1 MATVY
6 TIGHSTRT
14 IEELIEALKA
24 HGIQVLVDIRS
35 FPGSRRMP
43 WVGREVLEKSLPAA
57 GIEYR
62 WMKELGGRRKKQ
74 PIESPSTGLRNQSFR
89 NYADYML
96 TEEFHGA
103 AAELVTSAGEKKVA
117 IMCAERMFFQCH
129 RMLVSD
135 YLTLH
140 GHEVLHIVDTS
151 PPRPHRLTAEARLI
165 EGRVVYPGL
174 F

>member
-1 MATVY
+1 MATIY

-35 FPGSRRMP
+35 FPGSRRLP
-43 WVGREVLEKSLPAA
+43 WFAREALEQSLPAA
-57 GIEYR
+57 GIDYR

-74 PIESPSTGLRNQSFR
+74 SLESPNTGLRNQSFR
-89 NYADYML
+89 NYADHML
-96 TEEFHGA
+96 SEEFERA
-103 AAELVTSAGEKKVA
+103 AAQLVALAGEKKLAV
-117 IMCAERMFFQCH
+117 MCAERMFFQCH

-135 YLTLH
+135 YLMLC

-151 PPRPHRLTAEARLI
+151 PTRAHRLTAEAKLI
-165 EGRVVYPGL
+165 DGRVVYPGL

>member
-6 TIGHSTRT
+6 SSGHSTRT
-14 IEELIEALKA
+14 HEELIEALKA
-24 HGIQVLVDIRS
+24 HGIKVLVDIRS

-43 WVGREVLEKSLPAA
+43 WFARDALEQSLPAA
-57 GIEYR
+57 DIEYR
-62 WMKELGGRRKKQ
+62 WMKELGGRRNKQ
-74 PIESPSTGLRNQSFR
+74 GIESPNSGLRNQSFR

-96 TEEFHGA
+96 SDVFHLA
-103 AAELVTSAGEKKVA
+103 AAELVRMADEKSTA
-117 IMCAERMFFQCH
+117 IMCAERLFFQCH

-140 GHEVLHIVDTS
+140 GHEVRHIVDAS
-151 PPRPHRLTAEARLI
+151 PTRPHRLTPEAKLI
-165 EGRVVYPGL
+165 DGRVVYPGL

>member
-1 MATVY
+1 MATIY

-24 HGIQVLVDIRS
+24 HDIQVLVDIRS

-43 WVGREVLEKSLPAA
+43 WFAREALEQSLPAA

-62 WMKELGGRRKKQ
+62 WTEELGGRRKKQ
-74 PIESPSTGLRNQSFR
+74 GIDSPNSGLRNQSFR
-89 NYADYML
+89 NYADHML
-96 TEEFHGA
+96 SEEFQRA
-103 AAELVTSAGEKKVA
+103 AAQLVALAGEKKIA

-135 YLTLH
+135 YLVLH

-151 PPRPHRLTAEARLI
+151 PTRPHRLTAEAKLI
-165 EGRVVYPGL
+165 DGRVLYPGL

>member
-14 IEELIEALKA
+14 LEELTEALKA
-24 HGIQVLVDIRS
+24 HSIQRLVDIRS

-43 WVGREVLEKSLPAA
+43 WFARDALEQSLSAA
-57 GIEYR
+57 DIEYR
-62 WMKELGGRRKKQ
+62 WMQELGGRRKKQ
-74 PIESPSTGLRNQSFR
+74 GIESPNTGLRNQSFR

-96 TEEFHGA
+96 SEEFQRA
-103 AAELVTSAGEKKVA
+103 AAEVVAMADEKKVA

-135 YLTLH
+135 YLTLR
-140 GHEVLHIVDTS
+140 GHEVRHIVDTS
-151 PPRPHRLTAEARLI
+151 PTRPHRLTPEAKLI
-165 EGRVVYPGL
+165 EGQVVDPGL

>member
-1 MATVY
+1 MTKIF

-14 IEELIEALKA
+14 LEELIEALKA

-43 WVGREVLEKSLPAA
+43 WFARESLERSLPAA

-62 WMKELGGRRKKQ
+62 WMKELGGRRKK
-74 PIESPSTGLRNQSFR
+74 PAFESPNTGLRNQSFR
-89 NYADYML
+89 NYADHML
-96 TEEFHGA
+96 SEEFQRA
-103 AAELVTSAGEKKVA
+103 AADLVALAGEKRAA
-117 IMCAERMFFQCH
+117 IMCAERLFFQCH

-140 GHEVLHIVDTS
+140 GHQVWHIVDAS
-151 PPRPHRLTAEARLI
+151 PAKPHRLTAEAKLI